1 MFHTRQ
7 VNFCEFRPLRSK
19 KLFPG
24 KPGLDLEMLSQKSTQ
39 QIEIN
44 MKWKS
49 LAQVVFN
56 MELLVFSCT
65 NFQITHENQ
74 VTEESFKVLFVF

>member
-1 MFHTRQ
+1 M
-7 VNFCEFRPLRSK
+7 
-19 KLFPG
+19 LF
-24 KPGLDLEMLSQKSTQ
+24 QKQTQ

-49 LAQVVFN
+49 LAQMVFN

-65 NFQITHENQ
+65 NFQITHESQ
-74 VTEESFKVLFVF
+74 VIEECFKILFAF